1 MPHNGHLIAKFE
13 EKRFMCL
20 RLLWKIDFSNG
31 SNILTECTFFFLVS
45 FLRYFKLMSY
55 GTCICSYGS
64 YSKHIEIKK
73 IPSVIEFS
81 C

>member
-31 SNILTECTFFFLVS
+31 SNILTECTFFGGFFFKILQINVLRDMHMQLWFL
-45 FLRYFKLMSY
+45 FKA
-55 GTCICSYGS
+55 
-64 YSKHIEIKK
+64 HRDKK
-73 IPSVIEFS
+73 KSPL
-81 C
+81 

>member
-31 SNILTECTFFFLVS
+31 SNILTECTFFWLLQINVLRDMHMQLWFL
-45 FLRYFKLMSY
+45 FKA
-55 GTCICSYGS
+55 
-64 YSKHIEIKK
+64 HRDKK
-73 IPSVIEFS
+73 NPL
-81 C
+81 CD

>member
-31 SNILTECTFFFLVS
+31 SNILTECTFFFGGGVL
-45 FLRYFKLMSY
+45 F
-55 GTCICSYGS
+55 
-64 YSKHIEIKK
+64 
-73 IPSVIEFS
+73 
-81 C
+81 